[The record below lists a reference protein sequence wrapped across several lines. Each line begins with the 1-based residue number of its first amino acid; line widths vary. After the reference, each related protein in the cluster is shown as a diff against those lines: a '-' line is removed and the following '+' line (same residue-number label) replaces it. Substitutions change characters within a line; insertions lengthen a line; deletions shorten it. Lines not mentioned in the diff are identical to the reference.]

1 MSPPRPEVLAFLQD
15 IKENPDDD
23 TPRLIL
29 ADWLEEH
36 GDPRG
41 TFLRIQ
47 CELAKSE
54 GDRDRQHQLG
64 LRLRQIMDRHER
76 EWVAPLGTLAR
87 SRDYR
92 RGLLRLVVGGECS

>member
-23 TPRLIL
+23 APRLIL

-41 TFLRIQ
+41 EFLRLELEAMRLDLPIPRR
-47 CELAKSE
+47 CELAKEIGTLLRRYEVDWFGPLRMPNFSC
-54 GDRDRQHQLG
+54 DVLQG
-64 LRLRQIMDRHER
+64 LVRLR
-76 EWVAPLGTLAR
+76 AP
-87 SRDYR
+87 
-92 RGLLRLVVGGECS
+92 